1 MDSIITKEI
10 SKISPRERKFSRL
23 FLFFEDLI
31 KVPLFKCQHCGECL
45 LSSTSFTCSQRC
57 PKRLRN
63 GPCGGT
69 GENGTCEV
77 YPDRKCIWVLIY
89 KRSKRLN
96 RLAVLYE
103 FKKVHNWSL
112 EGTSAWINVF
122 KKRIEPP
129 IILLT
134 RAQKRKQISGH
145 DIQRKN

>member
-1 MDSIITKEI
+1 MESIITKEI
-10 SKISPRERKFSRL
+10 SKITPRERKFSRL
-23 FLFFEDLI
+23 FLFCEDLI

-45 LSSTSFTCSQRC
+45 LSSTAFTCCQRC

-77 YPDRKCIWVLIY
+77 YPDRKCIWYLIY

-96 RLAVLYE
+96 RLTLLYD
-103 FKKVHNWSL
+103 FKKAHDWNL
-112 EGTSAWINVF
+112 EQTSAWLNVF
-122 KKRIEPP
+122 KKRTDWPV
-129 IILLT
+129 ILLT